1 MTGAAG
7 EPAVR
12 EHTRPVAGETAAA
25 GSGTAAPGSG
35 TAAAGSGTA
44 APGSGTAAGAELP
57 SEMTEFVPLAVTLD
71 GAGGACVAGVTAE
84 GRWLRPEPV
93 TAAQVAGPDPVYAV
107 HHPVRLPLGPA
118 TGDGARPEDR
128 AAAGAPRRAGP
139 PAEPARRA
147 ALLAAVADPDVATAF
162 AGGRSAG
169 LVAVRPLGY
178 RHQRSTGG
186 RTFLRLEF
194 TDNTGERFDWIVR
207 DVRLLDAGPGEIAL
221 PAGPEAP
228 LLYAAVGLTHP
239 NHRFPGRFR
248 GCHPLVVGLHPADG
262 SPLLP
267 NETSLEGTAGAPGTA

>member
-12 EHTRPVAGETAAA
+12 EHAGAAA
-25 GSGTAAPGSG
+25 PGTAAPVG
-35 TAAAGSGTA
+35 
-44 APGSGTAAGAELP
+44 PEL
-57 SEMTEFVPLAVTLD
+57 SLAVAEFVPLAVTLD
-71 GAGGACVAGVTAE
+71 TEGGACVAGVTAE

-93 TAAQVAGPDPVYAV
+93 TAAQVAGTDPGYVM
-107 HHPVRLPLGPA
+107 HRPVRLVLGPA

-128 AAAGAPRRAGP
+128 AAGGAPRRAGP
-139 PAEPARRA
+139 PAGPAGRA

-169 LVAVRPLGY
+169 LVAVRPLGF

-186 RTFLRLEF
+186 RTFLRMEF
-194 TDNTGERFDWIVR
+194 TDSTGEHFDWIVR
-207 DVRLLDAGPGEIAL
+207 DLRLLDAGPGEVAL
-221 PAGPEAP
+221 PTGPEAP
-228 LLYAAVGLTHP
+228 VLYAAVGLTHP

-262 SPLLP
+262 STLLP
-267 NETSLEGTAGAPGTA
+267 TETSLEGTAGAPGTA

>member
-25 GSGTAAPGSG
+25 GSGTAAPGSEMATAVPG
-35 TAAAGSGTA
+35 TAL
-44 APGSGTAAGAELP
+44 GAELR
-57 SEMTEFVPLAVTLD
+57 SEVTEFVPLAVTLD

-128 AAAGAPRRAGP
+128 AAGGAPRRAGP

>member
-1 MTGAAG
+1 M
-7 EPAVR
+7 
-12 EHTRPVAGETAAA
+12 
-25 GSGTAAPGSG
+25 
-35 TAAAGSGTA
+35 
-44 APGSGTAAGAELP
+44 
-57 SEMTEFVPLAVTLD
+57 
-71 GAGGACVAGVTAE
+71 
-84 GRWLRPEPV
+84 
-93 TAAQVAGPDPVYAV
+93 
-107 HHPVRLPLGPA
+107 
-118 TGDGARPEDR
+118 
-128 AAAGAPRRAGP
+128 
-139 PAEPARRA
+139 
-147 ALLAAVADPDVATAF
+147 
-162 AGGRSAG
+162 
-169 LVAVRPLGY
+169 AVRPLGY

-221 PAGPEAP
+221 PVGPEAP